1 MHRHPLADH
10 GDGRA
15 ALAHA
20 SYGTDPLCPRQPP
33 DTVGVTHD
41 GMRRMRTRTQAF
53 NMGKAECRGANSNSV
68 LQVRCIAAL
77 RGPPW
82 LSAFFVLKAC
92 LLTVR
97 TAARRISLDEPGT
110 CGQCVRGSALSSSSG
125 KRRWERCRGGG

>member
-53 NMGKAECRGANSNSV
+53 NMGKAECRRANSNSV
-68 LQVRCIAAL
+68 LQVRCIAAPWPSVALGLL
-77 RGPPW
+77 RVE
-82 LSAFFVLKAC
+82 S
-92 LLTVR
+92 LLANR
-97 TAARRISLDEPGT
+97 PN
-110 CGQCVRGSALSSSSG
+110 
-125 KRRWERCRGGG
+125 RCPAHIVG